1 MKPHEVTYVANRPF
15 QILPPSNY
23 FPSSSLGKKWVDN
36 LFVVSM
42 ISRRHRAVVVK
53 VAFVVCILYM
63 MGMLRVGQDTP
74 SKEEEI
80 GEVNAEEIEESGVR
94 PKKDEIPKLE
104 PPNLDLPD
112 GKAAVDDVAQQA
124 DPVGDEIEDTKSE
137 EQKEKRRLE
146 EELEKE
152 RLKENEELKERE
164 EKEKKRLEEKKEEK
178 AEDKELDLVVAP
190 PKRPEGPGEMGKPY
204 KVRKMVFLAALS
216 A

>member
-1 MKPHEVTYVANRPF
+1 MKEHF
-15 QILPPSNY
+15 QILPLSNY
-23 FPSSSLGKKWVDN
+23 FPSSTLGKGVDN

-53 VAFVVCILYM
+53 VAFVVGILYM

-94 PKKDEIPKLE
+94 PKIDEIPKLE
-104 PPNLDLPD
+104 PPILEVPD
-112 GKAAVDDVAQQA
+112 GKAAEDDVAQQA
-124 DPVGDEIEDTKSE
+124 ADPDGDEIEDTKSE

-164 EKEKKRLEEKKEEK
+164 ENNH
-178 AEDKELDLVVAP
+178 
-190 PKRPEGPGEMGKPY
+190 
-204 KVRKMVFLAALS
+204 
-216 A
+216 